1 MKKAL
6 ALATAACALAAAG
19 FAFAGLAANKTV
31 SIKSTAFAPKTVT
44 IAGGDTVTWKNVDTV
59 NHQVVANSG
68 AFASGQIAPNRIYAK
83 RIDTPGTYGYHDAL
97 HPTLKGTVKVT
108 GAPPSVSIGAS
119 TPIAVYGNSIH
130 VSGAVSPAAVGEH
143 RHRLRPA
150 VGPGFV
156 RQDRRRPDD
165 DERRLGL
172 HHDAAG
178 SSPSYKATWK
188 GKTSAVITVAVQP
201 RLRLQH
207 IGHWFVARAQPN
219 KYGGHWVYVQRVN
232 AFGEWVSLKK
242 VTLNSQSATRFKL
255 RNLPHGLNRLRIF
268 ISTNQA
274 GSGYFHGPARA
285 SASGAVRRRA
295 VETPRVGSPRRLGL
309 FYVVAR
315 TLPIAFA

>member
-6 ALATAACALAAAG
+6 ALATAACALAGAG

-83 RIDTPGTYGYHDAL
+83 RIDTPGTYAYHDAL

-130 VSGAVSPAAVGEH
+130 VSGAVSPAAVGDTVSVYAQ
-143 RHRLRPA
+143 PSGQA
-150 VGPGFV
+150 SFV
-156 RQDRRRPDD
+156 KIADVQTITNGVWDLITTPQA
-165 DERRLGL
+165 LT
-172 HHDAAG
+172 A
-178 SSPSYKATWK
+178 YKATWK
-188 GKTSAVITVAVQP
+188 GKTSAVISVAVQP

-207 IGHWFVARAQPN
+207 IGRWFVARAQPG
-219 KYGGHWVYVQRVN
+219 KYSGHWVYVQRAN

-255 RNLPHGLNRLRIF
+255 RKLPHGLNRLRIF

-274 GSGYFHGPARA
+274 GAGFFHGA
-285 SASGAVRRRA
+285 SPSLSFRRR
-295 VETPRVGSPRRLGL
+295 
-309 FYVVAR
+309 
-315 TLPIAFA
+315 